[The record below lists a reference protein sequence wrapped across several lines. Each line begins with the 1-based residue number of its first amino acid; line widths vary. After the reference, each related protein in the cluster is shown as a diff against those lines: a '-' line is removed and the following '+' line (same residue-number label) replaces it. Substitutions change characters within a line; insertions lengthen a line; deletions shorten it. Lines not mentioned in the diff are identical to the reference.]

1 MLYEEY
7 CFRYSYFQKGIN
19 FFILPHI
26 LFIPTPSSI
35 VLILYIGK
43 YIGKLYKILEILNK
57 LITCNSEKIRRG
69 LWQLHNIG
77 IQITHLCLSSSPFT
91 LLSVVLLSSTYLLL
105 VITLSQCKSLQ
116 LVHTTWFNIPL
127 GRRDW
132 VYCNFSSNVL
142 LKTYH
147 ILFTTPHVSLFYLI
161 IQTEDLIC
169 LLVHIVDFTP
179 YALIYPL
186 PEPFFP
192 PPRVLPPHRFLPLFL
207 FHLHLLSPP
216 FSLSLP
222 LLTYFNLFLNY
233 RSTCKSTLLTL
244 SFTHRAATRRKRK
257 KVANYYESSFPF
269 WTIWRAHASRYGLT
283 R

>member
-1 MLYEEY
+1 MAHKMSCSPQILIPSLL
-7 CFRYSYFQKGIN
+7 CFMKSIVSD
-19 FFILPHI
+19 
-26 LFIPTPSSI
+26 IPTFRKVSISSSCLIFHSYPRPSSI
-35 VLILYIGK
+35 VLISYIGK
-43 YIGKLYKILEILNK
+43 YIGKLYKILEILKK

-91 LLSVVLLSSTYLLL
+91 LLSIVLLSSSYFLL
-105 VITLSQCKSLQ
+105 VLTLSQCKSLQ
-116 LVHTTWFNIPL
+116 LVRTTLFNIPL

-132 VYCNFSSNVL
+132 VYCNFSLNVL

-147 ILFTTPHVSLFYLI
+147 ILFTTPYAFLFYLI
-161 IQTEDLIC
+161 TQTEDLIC

-207 FHLHLLSPP
+207 FHLLLLPPP
-216 FSLSLP
+216 FSLSHFRS
-222 LLTYFNLFLNY
+222 LLILIYF
-233 RSTCKSTLLTL
+233 
-244 SFTHRAATRRKRK
+244 
-257 KVANYYESSFPF
+257 
-269 WTIWRAHASRYGLT
+269 
-283 R
+283 